1 MRRIIAIVLA
11 LSALLCFLATMALAA
26 APEAPG
32 EALEMKYPGDQAKY
46 APIMFQHT
54 EAHLGVEGGCETCHH
69 TWDGQ
74 SEIASCSADGC
85 HNDIS
90 RENKRE
96 PTSYDS
102 AFHSR
107 KAPNS
112 CVGCHSAMLKADAS
126 FKGPKKCN
134 DCHSRK

>member
-1 MRRIIAIVLA
+1 MRRIAIIAVALA
-11 LSALLCFLATMALAA
+11 ALLCALTAVAIAA
-26 APEAPG
+26 ADAPKD
-32 EALEMKYPGDQAKY
+32 AVEMKYPGERAKY
-46 APIMFQHT
+46 APIMFEHH
-54 EAHLGVEGGCETCHH
+54 AGHLGVEGGCVTCHH
-69 TWDGQ
+69 TWDG
-74 SEIASCSADGC
+74 ESAISTCDTEGC
-85 HNDIS
+85 HNDTS

-134 DCHSRK
+134 DCHSKK